1 MPDNVIF
8 LNKTPDDWRV
18 FFQRFMWSGGAIAV
32 VVIFLT
38 AVFLANPFYTIGPTE
53 QGVVLRF
60 GEHVRTTP
68 PGLRLKLPWPVE
80 RVIIVDVQKVR
91 QLAIGFQVEDQTAP
105 YRNVRSMAT
114 TASSS
119 GGGELMLTGDE
130 NIILVKLGV
139 QYRAKDPIAF
149 LFNVNEPAD
158 ALQGICEASL
168 RKVIGDYGVDMS
180 LTEGKAAIEEEI
192 RQSSQDLADLYGLGV
207 DLTNVNLR
215 DAQPPDQVQQ
225 AFKSVISAKETKQQ
239 IINEAQ
245 TYRNGQI
252 PKAEGEAAAII
263 NEASAYAQER
273 VLRAQGE
280 VERFSALLQEY
291 RLAKEVTRDRLY
303 LETIEEVLEQINVT
317 VVDRS
322 IGNLLPLLDLSS
334 GALGALPGASP
345 SGPPGRA
352 AGLRGMGGIR

>member
-1 MPDNVIF
+1 VPDNVIF
-8 LNKTPDDWRV
+8 LNKTPDDWRELI
-18 FFQRFMWSGGAIAV
+18 QKSMRSGGLIAAV
-32 VVIFLT
+32 VVLLT
-38 AVFLANPFYTIGPTE
+38 VILLGNPFYTVGPTE
-53 QGVVLRF
+53 QAVVLRF

-80 RVIIVDVQKVR
+80 RVIIVDVQKVQ
-91 QLAIGFQVEDQTAP
+91 QLAIGFQMEDKVGR
-105 YRNVRSMAT
+105 YRDARRMAKT
-114 TASSS
+114 SG

-139 QYRAKDPIAF
+139 QYRAKDPVAF
-149 LFNVNEPAD
+149 LFNVDDPKE
-158 ALQGICEASL
+158 ALRDICEASL
-168 RKVIGDYGVDMS
+168 RKVVGDYGVDMA

-192 RQSSQDLADLYGLGV
+192 RQSSQDLADRYGLGI

-215 DAQPPDQVQQ
+215 DAQPPDQVQD
-225 AFKSVISAKETKQQ
+225 AFKSVISAKEKKQQ

-252 PKAEGEAAAII
+252 PRAEGEAAAIV

-291 RLAKEVTRDRLY
+291 RIAKEVTKDRLY
-303 LETIEEVLEQINVT
+303 LETIEEVLELVDVT
-317 VVDRS
+317 VVDRN

-334 GALGALPGASP
+334 GTPGILPGSIR
-345 SGPPGRA
+345 SGPPGRP
-352 AGLRGMGGIR
+352 AGIQGKGGIR